1 MSVNMLISGIY
12 RLISL
17 KFINKQGYKYVDK
30 FLRLSTISTKYFKRR
45 YFMSFNY
52 KNTINFKNKIRFY
65 FTSFVSYS

>member
-12 RLISL
+12 RLISS

-30 FLRLSTISTKYFKRR
+30 FSRLSTIYTKDFKRR

-52 KNTINFKNKIRFY
+52 KNIINFKNKIRFY